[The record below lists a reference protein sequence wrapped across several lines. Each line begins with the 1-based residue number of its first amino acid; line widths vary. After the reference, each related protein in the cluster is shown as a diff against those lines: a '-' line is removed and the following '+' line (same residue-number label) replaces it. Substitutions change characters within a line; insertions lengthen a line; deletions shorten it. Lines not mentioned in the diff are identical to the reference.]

1 MNAKS
6 EPLVHPYE
14 EWLDTLDPYTLN
26 PIRHKGMTLRDYF
39 AAKAMAALICET
51 LIEGNKRIELSFD
64 NVVKKTANASYDIA
78 DAMIK
83 AREVAQ

>member
-1 MNAKS
+1 MSAKS

-14 EWLDTLDPYTLN
+14 EWLNTPDPHTLN
-26 PIRHKGMTLRDYF
+26 PIRHKGMTLRDHF

-64 NVVKKTANASYDIA
+64 DVVKKTANASYDIA